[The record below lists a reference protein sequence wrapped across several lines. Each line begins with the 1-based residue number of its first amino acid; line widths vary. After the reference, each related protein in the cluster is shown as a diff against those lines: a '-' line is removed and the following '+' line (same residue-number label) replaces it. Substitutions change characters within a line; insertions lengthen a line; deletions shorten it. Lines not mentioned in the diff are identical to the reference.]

1 MLGNVSPYFFW
12 NARLS
17 SLASLTVTPSTVPP
31 ARFRRRCA
39 RSISG
44 DSSLHGS
51 HHDAQKLRITGL
63 PLKSAGEAVP
73 DPSLGSVRDGA
84 TGRSPRLTASSSV
97 SDPPAPTTP

>member
-51 HHDAQKLRITGL
+51 HHEAQKLRITGR
-63 PLKSAGEAVP
+63 PFSAVTELVP
-73 DPSLGSVRDGA
+73 PSTRGSVRLGA
-84 TGRSPRLTASSSV
+84 AGWSPALTASSSV
-97 SDPPAPTTP
+97 VDPPA